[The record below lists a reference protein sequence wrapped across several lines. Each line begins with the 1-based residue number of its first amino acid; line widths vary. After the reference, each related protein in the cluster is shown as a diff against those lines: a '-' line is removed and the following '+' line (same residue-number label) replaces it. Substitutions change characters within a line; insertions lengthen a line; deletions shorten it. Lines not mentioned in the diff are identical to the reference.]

1 MQSSFEK
8 IVNTKRRGIEDKNLD
23 DYAKKKAKKL
33 RKQRRDIKRYGGE
46 L

>member
-8 IVNTKRRGIEDKNLD
+8 IVKTKPKRSDAWVGKKDKQS
-23 DYAKKKAKKL
+23 AKL